1 MTLPII
7 DQPVS
12 SIDTELQHI
21 IDSACARIAPAWP
34 LDRMIAVNPYWG
46 WRSQPIAEAAAR
58 IGALSGS
65 SLVMSR
71 DWFRRQWDRGRLG
84 VGDVRYAAARHPEQI
99 NLVDVWDALR
109 MDAEPLPKHPLVTDP
124 RDLAHG
130 NALQHTWSAL
140 AIDQIGRTCESYLD
154 AGQSPWGVDRTRGLY
169 AHWRVMAR
177 HDAAPRLLLGEAG
190 VAEGVDDLPE
200 HPLELIATALE
211 TLNLTR
217 EAREPYLTALLM
229 DVGGWAATCA
239 HRRWEARLAGTDDA
253 TIVELL
259 AVRLAWELL
268 LYRNATGTDLAVQ
281 WTHARRAWQPRAAAV
296 LERQRI
302 DWLLQRAV
310 ELRYHD
316 GLARAL
322 AAVESPVPLRSGAA
336 ALAPI
341 QAQAVFCI
349 DVRSEVMRRAIEA
362 DDAGVVTLGFAGF
375 FGLPLAYASLAGELR
390 PQLPGLLAATVVA
403 EDRGT
408 ARDGEAERVHAERSA
423 QAQWARAKGS
433 VPGTFGYVETTG
445 LGAIFSL
452 AEASFAPEE
461 TRGDIWRA
469 GLDTPDAAARPEL
482 TRHADGSPLDIGA
495 RAALAAQALR
505 GMSLTEGFARLVAF
519 IGHGV
524 RLPNNPQAAGLACGA
539 CGGQSGEVNA
549 RALAALL
556 NDREVCAELGTQGI
570 VIPDTTRFVGG
581 VHDTCTD
588 DIVLFPEPH
597 LEATHADDLA
607 ELRAAFTRAG
617 RRARAERAP
626 RLGLDASDPRILADT
641 LRARAAD
648 WSEVRPEWGLAR
660 NAAFIA
666 APRARTRAL
675 NLDGRAFL
683 HEYEYRRDA
692 GFAVLETIMTAP
704 MVVANWINLQYYA
717 STVDPVN
724 YGSGD
729 KVLHNVVG
737 GTLGVYEGAGG
748 DLRIGLARQSVH
760 DGAEWVHE
768 PLRLGVYIEAP
779 AAAIDGI
786 IAKHETV
793 RELIEHEWLFLYRI
807 DPHEGGVFARTRWGW
822 MPVGAAE
829 E

>member
-1 MTLPII
+1 MTLPITA
-7 DQPVS
+7 QPTIVV
-12 SIDTELQHI
+12 DAELARI
-21 IDSACARIAPAWP
+21 IESACARIAPAWP

-46 WRSQPIAEAAAR
+46 WVEQPITEAAAR

-65 SLVMSR
+65 ALLMPR
-71 DWFRRQWDRGRLG
+71 AWYRAQWDRGRLG
-84 VGDVRYAAARHPEQI
+84 VSDVRYAAARHPEQVT
-99 NLVDVWDALR
+99 LVDVWDALR

-130 NALQHTWSAL
+130 SSLQHTWSAL

-154 AGQSPWGVDRTRGLY
+154 AGQAPWGVDRSAGLY
-169 AHWRVMAR
+169 AHWRVVAR
-177 HDAAPRLLLGEAG
+177 HDAAPRLLLGEHG
-190 VAEGVDDLPE
+190 VAEGVDELPDS
-200 HPLELIATALE
+200 PLALIATALD
-211 TLNLTR
+211 TLNLTG

-229 DVGGWAATCA
+229 DVGGWAAACA
-239 HRRWEARLAGTDDA
+239 HRRWEARLAGNDDS

-268 LYRNATGTDLAVQ
+268 LYRTATGTDLAVQ

-296 LERQRI
+296 REQQRI

-322 AAVESPVPLRSGAA
+322 AAVASPVPLRSGAA

-341 QAQAVFCI
+341 QAQVVFCI

-375 FGLPLAYASLAGELR
+375 FGLPLAYGSLSGDLR
-390 PQLPGLLAATVVA
+390 PQLPGLLAASVIA
-403 EDRGT
+403 EDRGA
-408 ARDGEAERVHAERSA
+408 ARNGEAERVHAERSA
-423 QAQWARAKGS
+423 KAHRARAEDS
-433 VPGTFGYVETTG
+433 VPGTFGYVETMG
-445 LGAIFSL
+445 LGSIFSL
-452 AEASFAPEE
+452 VEASFAPEE
-461 TRGDIWRA
+461 TRGDVWRA
-469 GLDTPDAAARPEL
+469 GLDRPDASLRPEL
-482 TRHADGSPLDIGA
+482 TRRTDGTPLDVSA

-556 NDREVCAELGTQGI
+556 NDRAVCAELGAQGI
-570 VIPDTTRFVGG
+570 VIPETTRFVGG

-588 DIVLFPEPH
+588 DVVLYPEPQ
-597 LEATHADDLA
+597 LVATHGDDLA
-607 ELRAAFTRAG
+607 ELRAAFARAG

-626 RLGLDASDPRILADT
+626 RLGLDIADPRTLADA

-683 HEYEYRRDA
+683 HEYEYRQDA
-692 GFAVLETIMTAP
+692 GFATLETIMTAP
-704 MVVANWINLQYYA
+704 MIVANWINLQYYA
-717 STVDPVN
+717 STVDPLH

-748 DLRIGLARQSVH
+748 DLRIGLAKQSVH
-760 DGAEWVHE
+760 DGADWVHE
-768 PLRLGVYIEAP
+768 PLRLGVYLEAP

-786 IAKHETV
+786 IAKHATV
-793 RELIEHEWLFLYRI
+793 RELIENEWLFLYRI
-807 DPHEGGVFARTRWGW
+807 DPDDAGVFARTRSGW
-822 MPVGAAE
+822 MPVGPSE